1 MSLWPRIAEILAP
14 TEADRE
20 LAGRLLA
27 ELRAD
32 GLVSDTQSA
41 LAAAPDAAL
50 ALFYAILSGE
60 RSSQSPVREVR
71 DASWALRADF
81 CHVNVRA
88 CGVGTRPGTFLQ
100 AAKLLPALGVRAVH
114 LAPFHPC
121 HFEVIYAIESPAMV
135 DRRLGDPR
143 LAASGLGA
151 REQLRA
157 FVEACHL
164 LRVAVGYDLVP
175 HLAQYARTVLE
186 RPELFRWI
194 ALAEDRRALESG
206 LDPESI
212 GSRATRLELASRVRA
227 VVAAV
232 KERAGVADLEAD
244 TDDPIEAERVE
255 RAYYAAIRALIDR
268 GLWPLLSHAWNGVGL
283 PEFHRYDREGNY
295 PVFRY
300 RSEAGEDVGEAAYSV
315 VTPFAF
321 HDGLPPNRRP
331 DPARPPERNEE
342 AVEYFSRIFDL
353 WRDGFGFDFVRID
366 SVDHVLDSTLDEAGR
381 FPVSDR
387 PTPEALRAVTSRIRA
402 DGRAPAIAVLAE
414 RMGQEFEAYAG
425 MGFDLTLGSD
435 MLRRVDRPLL
445 EDAFALSDRIA
456 AAPVHAR
463 KASVCFALDTHDTGS
478 PRLWG
483 QPLVALMGR
492 ERLALRRFVARFSSC
507 GAGRRPLYETM
518 GFRDRSPGLYEA
530 TIAVRCLDWRDDAA
544 FSALCARIDRLRE
557 RFGTFLEGAW
567 LAERMAADGLA
578 WWFLRG
584 RDPGRFLVA
593 VASLETADGR
603 DLDRIAIPLGG
614 DPMVQHEGRVWDF
627 SDLEG
632 AALCVRGELRVEGLR
647 FLEFRLYEL
656 RQAFY

>member
-14 TEADRE
+14 TEADRGFAE
-20 LAGRLLA
+20 RLLG
-27 ELRAD
+27 ELRSD
-32 GLVSDTQSA
+32 GLVADTQSA
-41 LAAAPDAAL
+41 LARAPDAAL

-60 RSSQSPVREVR
+60 RSSQSPVREER
-71 DASWALRADF
+71 DPSWALRADF
-81 CHVNVRA
+81 CYLNARA
-88 CGVGTRPGTFLQ
+88 SGVGARRGTFLQ
-100 AAKLLPALGVRAVH
+100 AAKILPALGARAVH

-121 HFEVIYAIESPAMV
+121 HFEVIYAIESPSMV

-143 LAASGLGA
+143 LAASGIGA

-157 FVEACHL
+157 FVEAAHL
-164 LRVAVGYDLVP
+164 LRMAVGYDLVP

-194 ALAEDRRALESG
+194 DLAEDRRGLEAG

-212 GSRATRLELASRVRA
+212 GSRATRIELASRVRA
-227 VVAAV
+227 LVGEV
-232 KERAGVADLEAD
+232 KRRAGVDNLEAD
-244 TDDPIEAERVE
+244 PDDAAEAERIE
-255 RAYYAAIRALIDR
+255 RAYYAAIRGLIER
-268 GLWPLLSHAWNGVGL
+268 GLWTVLSHAWNGVGL
-283 PEFHRYDREGNY
+283 PEFHRYDRDGNY

-300 RSEAGEDVGEAAYSV
+300 RSESGEDVGEAAYSV
-315 VTPFAF
+315 VTPYAF

-331 DPARPPERNEE
+331 DPTRAPERNDD
-342 AVEYFSRIFDL
+342 AVEYFARVFDC

-366 SVDHVLDSTLDEAGR
+366 SVDHVLDSTLDDAGR

-387 PTPEALRAVTSRIRA
+387 PTPEVLRSVNARIRA
-402 DGRAPAIAVLAE
+402 NGRSPSIAVIAE
-414 RMGQEFEAYAG
+414 RLGQEFEAYAG

-445 EDAFALSDRIA
+445 EDSFALADRLA
-456 AAPVHAR
+456 AVPAQGR

-483 QPLVALMGR
+483 QSLTALMGR
-492 ERLALRRFVARFSSC
+492 ERLALRRFIARFASC

-518 GFRDRSPGLYEA
+518 GFRDRSAGLYEA
-530 TIAVRCLDWRDDAA
+530 TIAALNLEWRDDAD
-544 FSALCARIDRLRE
+544 FTALCARVDRLRE
-557 RFGTFLEGAW
+557 RFGSFLEGAW
-567 LAERMAADGLA
+567 MAERMAADGLA

-614 DPMVQHEGRVWDF
+614 DPLVQHEGRVWDF
-627 SDLEG
+627 TDPDG